1 MLWRFRKEIIF
12 LILIF
17 FSFLIEKHTLNKKV
31 DSKTKIKNQYF
42 YNYEEIIEENKRL
55 REIFNL
61 KEKKIITNFKVA
73 EVIGVYPYIFPG
85 EIIINKGKE
94 DGIKKNMIV
103 FTKDLFLIGK
113 VEEVMDRYSKVVSI
127 FNNKTRISVILGST
141 GEIGIIE
148 GGYAPFILM
157 KYIPYDS
164 KVKIGD
170 DVFTSGFSEYYFAG
184 IKIGKVYKILR
195 DKDSLFLKIWVK
207 PYIASCGLKE
217 VIICE

>member
-12 LILIF
+12 LIFIF

-170 DVFTSGFSEYYFAG
+170 DVFTSGFSEYYFPG

-207 PYIASCGLKE
+207 PYIASSGLKE